1 MKLYYSPGACSLSPH
16 IVLKETGLP
25 FEAVL
30 APTKTHKLEDG
41 TDYYTINSKG
51 YVPTLEL
58 DDGTRLTEGPAI
70 LQYLADQVP
79 EKKLAPPAGTMA
91 RYRLQEWLNFVTSEL
106 HKGFSPLFNP
116 AMPDE
121 AKKIFRERLA
131 SRFAHLDK
139 HLASNDYLMGKDFS
153 VADAYLFVVSNWA
166 ARVDVDLAPYANV
179 LAYRKRVGARPAV
192 QAAMKAEG
200 LLK

>member
-1 MKLYYSPGACSLSPH
+1 MKDWFGYGANEPR
-16 IVLKETGLP
+16 V
-25 FEAVL
+25 V
-30 APTKTHKLEDG
+30 
-41 TDYYTINSKG
+41 
-51 YVPTLEL
+51 
-58 DDGTRLTEGPAI
+58 
-70 LQYLADQVP
+70 
-79 EKKLAPPAGTMA
+79 
-91 RYRLQEWLNFVTSEL
+91 
-106 HKGFSPLFNP
+106 
-116 AMPDE
+116 
-121 AKKIFRERLA
+121 FRERLA